1 LTTDETRT
9 IRLGGTTTDTTFTLS
24 GLLSDNQYYTVF
36 ITAKNSTY
44 TSEPYTIS
52 ARANTVP
59 GIPIGLKAT
68 VKNETITLSFVMDDN
83 GGSNITSYAISIST
97 DATNWTEYEFASLS
111 VASIG
116 SVILNL
122 STSKLIDGNL
132 LDVNSVI
139 LPKTLYYFRAAAKNS
154 LYYDRYGPYTSSEV
168 TAKIIIPP
176 NAITDIQI
184 AVGATTAVIPAI
196 TLGLRW
202 GWGSTG
208 VDDNIGGDTIGNV
221 GYIIQY
227 STTIGSFKVWIS
239 YNNESNLIK
248 GNALTISTGL
258 KPDTSYFFR
267 MYTVN
272 SIGTSAVSE
281 IFSVRT
287 PQ

>member
-1 LTTDETRT
+1 
-9 IRLGGTTTDTTFTLS
+9 
-24 GLLSDNQYYTVF
+24 
-36 ITAKNSTY
+36 
-44 TSEPYTIS
+44 
-52 ARANTVP
+52 
-59 GIPIGLKAT
+59 
-68 VKNETITLSFVMDDN
+68 
-83 GGSNITSYAISIST
+83 
-97 DATNWTEYEFASLS
+97 
-111 VASIG
+111 
-116 SVILNL
+116 LNL

-154 LYYDRYGPYTSSEV
+154 LYYDRYGPYTSSAV

-176 NAITDIQI
+176 NPITDIQI